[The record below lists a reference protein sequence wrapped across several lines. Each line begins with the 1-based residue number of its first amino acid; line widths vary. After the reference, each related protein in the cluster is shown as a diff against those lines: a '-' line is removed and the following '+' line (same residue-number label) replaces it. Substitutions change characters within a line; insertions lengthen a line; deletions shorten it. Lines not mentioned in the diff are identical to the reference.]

1 VSHCFAVRSA
11 SSHSV
16 RFHPFLIGR
25 VELSPNLRVRLY
37 RPAPSCISE
46 LGSKMVADCSRGGR
60 KRQPGLIRTGFWNN
74 WVNRAFVARQRSV
87 PGREDGPTRDVPPN
101 DTRRALPTAG
111 PSGMAEPKL
120 RANFVA
126 KILCHLHRN
135 WTPVFPGTI
144 YLLLWLSISR
154 AAPKVPAGS
163 GVVSNA
169 SVTLNRAAGS

>member
-1 VSHCFAVRSA
+1 MSHCFAVRSA

-37 RPAPSCISE
+37 RPAPSRISE

-111 PSGMAEPKL
+111 PSGMAELKL
-120 RANFVA
+120 VGTSWQKYFATY
-126 KILCHLHRN
+126 RN
-135 WTPVFPGTI
+135 WTPVFPITI
-144 YLLLWLSISR
+144 YLLLWTEYQPR
-154 AAPKVPAGS
+154 GTKVPAGS